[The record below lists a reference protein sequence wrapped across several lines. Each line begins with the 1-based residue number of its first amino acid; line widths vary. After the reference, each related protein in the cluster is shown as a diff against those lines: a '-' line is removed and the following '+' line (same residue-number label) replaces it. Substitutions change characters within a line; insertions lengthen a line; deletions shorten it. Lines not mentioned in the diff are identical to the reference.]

1 MSTAI
6 QIDDSPV
13 GTAPHR
19 RRLAIVVP
27 FSFLCIAAL
36 IIVAALGSLLAPQ
49 DPTAQDLLSAGG
61 APGAGHLLGT
71 DGLGRDILSRVLV
84 GARPALI
91 GPLVVAAGSVILAV
105 GLGLLAGFNGG
116 WIETAIVRVGDLV
129 YALPGL
135 LVLIVAAGLFAGGY
149 WVAVILMIVLASP
162 AGMRVVRSVVLAQ
175 RNLPY
180 IEAAQTLGVNKRRLM
195 VVHILPNI
203 VPTVVAMFLLDF
215 VGGLVALSTLSFL
228 GLGSPPGSADW
239 GLMLAENRPLLDQNP
254 WAAVAP
260 ALLLIIAA
268 FSVTILGDWLHATLE
283 KRKSVR
289 D

>member
-1 MSTAI
+1 MSTGI
-6 QIDDSPV
+6 QVDQAAV
-13 GTAPHR
+13 GATPYR
-19 RRLAIVVP
+19 RRLSIVVP
-27 FSFLCIAAL
+27 LAFLCVAAL
-36 IIVAALGSLLAPQ
+36 LVMATLGSLLAPQ
-49 DPTAQDLLSAGG
+49 DPTAQDLLSAAA

-71 DGLGRDILSRVLV
+71 DSLGRDILSRVLV

-91 GPLVVAAGSVILAV
+91 GPLAVAAGAVILAV
-105 GLGLLAGFNGG
+105 LLGLLAGFNGG
-116 WIETAIVRVGDLV
+116 WIETLIVRIGDLM

-135 LVLIVAAGLFAGGY
+135 LVLIVVAGLFGGGY
-149 WVAVILMIVLASP
+149 WVAVVLMIILVSP
-162 AGMRVVRSVVLAQ
+162 AGMRLVRSAVLTQ

-180 IEAAQTLGVNKRRLM
+180 IEAAQTLGVNKTRLM
-195 VVHILPNI
+195 LRHILPNV

-228 GLGSPPGSADW
+228 GVGSPPGSADW

-254 WAAVAP
+254 WAAIAP

-268 FSVTILGDWLHATLE
+268 FSVTILGDWLHARLE
-283 KRKSVR
+283 KGRSAR

>member
-6 QIDDSPV
+6 QVDESPV
-13 GTAPHR
+13 GTAPDR

-27 FSFLCIAAL
+27 FSFVCIAAL
-36 IIVAALGSLLAPQ
+36 IIVATLGSLLAPQ

-61 APGAGHLLGT
+61 APSAGHLLGT

-180 IEAAQTLGVNKRRLM
+180 IEAAQTLGVNKTRLM
-195 VVHILPNI
+195 LVHILPNI

-254 WAAVAP
+254 WAAIAP

-283 KRKSVR
+283 KRNSVR

>member
-6 QIDDSPV
+6 QVDESPV
-13 GTAPHR
+13 GTAPYR
-19 RRLAIVVP
+19 RRLAIAVP
-27 FSFLCIAAL
+27 FSLLCIAAL
-36 IIVAALGSLLAPQ
+36 IIVATLGSLLAPQ

-61 APGAGHLLGT
+61 APSAGHLLGT

-180 IEAAQTLGVNKRRLM
+180 IEAAQTLGVNKTRLM
-195 VVHILPNI
+195 LVHILPNI

-254 WAAVAP
+254 WAAIAP